1 MAISKWNNR
10 AEMLKCY
17 SGVRAVSVGHM
28 VQYDT
33 AGNIATA
40 HTCKDHEDLKGRMEV
55 ASESMKKVNMQWS

>member
-1 MAISKWNNR
+1 
-10 AEMLKCY
+10 MLKCY

-55 ASESMKKVNMQWS
+55 ASESMKKVNRQ